1 MGDCVGRQMVHVPI
15 FSRSPGRASQIG
27 QECVASL
34 FCSVNKD
41 LRMRTRNRLF
51 LVGLTVVLLGSCGGG
66 GGGSSPSANN
76 PAGSGS
82 SGGTTTS
89 SSQTSSS
96 TTGNATDSN
105 EALPSLPASIEQD
118 YLTYESQLLDV
129 EAHYGDKPLA
139 ISTSALWYK
148 SLSYPSSAVVSKE
161 AREFTADEAMEH
173 GVGYGTFFNI
183 DASKT
188 LIFYTF
194 WAPQKPA
201 SGGVYVLEMVD
212 GVAQSLT
219 ATKIPG
225 GTRVH
230 VLGNADGTKTIVL
243 PGVDEGE
250 LVLGEPGDAP
260 SYVYDLASNSWSDAN
275 ILSGAHGSI
284 VFDFEKD
291 GDDDVFVQSWG
302 GEFDGSAMV
311 FKNDAGSLSPLKI
324 PHQDVPGLNALAP
337 FYDESNR
344 LGIVFTDAVNVGEQ
358 WGIPN
363 ERSVIAYF
371 PSDLSARAEQVDEL
385 PIPYFE
391 RADYEGIPQVIPDW
405 DGNVGLSHDVS
416 AKVIDLDLDG
426 DLDIVIGSMIWSDEY
441 PYGVLQLLINNDGV
455 FTDETDERLVNWVLA
470 GNAPHQLDFIDLNDD
485 GFIDIL
491 VSDHGNMFHKIP
503 SLQDNSLGGGSRV
516 LINDGTGH
524 FVVVAHHLIH
534 QNKAFGTTFVPSI
547 SAFDEKLRFTRMD
560 TFASSQPSRS
570 IYVEEVEFDYA
581 YSTGPN
587 GRDPAAWGEP
597 DFNEFFYLLHN
608 QSARDAVT
616 AGTYET
622 GLEHYIEEGKSAG
635 LKSHAN
641 E

>member
-1 MGDCVGRQMVHVPI
+1 M
-15 FSRSPGRASQIG
+15 
-27 QECVASL
+27 
-34 FCSVNKD
+34 
-41 LRMRTRNRLF
+41 
-51 LVGLTVVLLGSCGGG
+51 
-66 GGGSSPSANN
+66 
-76 PAGSGS
+76 
-82 SGGTTTS
+82 
-89 SSQTSSS
+89 
-96 TTGNATDSN
+96 
-105 EALPSLPASIEQD
+105 
-118 YLTYESQLLDV
+118 
-129 EAHYGDKPLA
+129 
-139 ISTSALWYK
+139 
-148 SLSYPSSAVVSKE
+148 
-161 AREFTADEAMEH
+161 
-173 GVGYGTFFNI
+173 
-183 DASKT
+183 
-188 LIFYTF
+188 
-194 WAPQKPA
+194 
-201 SGGVYVLEMVD
+201 
-212 GVAQSLT
+212 
-219 ATKIPG
+219 
-225 GTRVH
+225 
-230 VLGNADGTKTIVL
+230 
-243 PGVDEGE
+243 
-250 LVLGEPGDAP
+250 
-260 SYVYDLASNSWSDAN
+260 
-275 ILSGAHGSI
+275 
-284 VFDFEKD
+284 
-291 GDDDVFVQSWG
+291 
-302 GEFDGSAMV
+302 
-311 FKNDAGSLSPLKI
+311 
-324 PHQDVPGLNALAP
+324 
-337 FYDESNR
+337 
-344 LGIVFTDAVNVGEQ
+344 
-358 WGIPN
+358 
-363 ERSVIAYF
+363 
-371 PSDLSARAEQVDEL
+371 
-385 PIPYFE
+385 
-391 RADYEGIPQVIPDW
+391 IPDW

-455 FTDETDERLVNWVLA
+455 FTDETDERLFNWVLA

-503 SLQDNSLGGGSRV
+503 SPQDNSLGGGSRV